1 LIARALHYNSSRRD
15 KPFVT
20 VNCGAIP
27 ESLIESELF
36 GHEKGAFTGAI
47 NRKQGKFE
55 CDELS
60 RILTQTGGKVRES
73 ARIAGMDVKIFRR
86 SYNGMG

>member
-1 LIARALHYNSSRRD
+1 MIARALHYNSSRRD